1 MGLDRVALR
10 QVVTVAK
17 NSDRLKKSIKDMKGK
32 VINKGLEIVQKAGID
47 INNLPID
54 VRAALRGEG
63 VNLDT
68 SKLLT
73 PEVICAQPIMTPQQ
87 KEETTRLLNAAT
99 EQITNIYATTNTIK
113 ETVLSL
119 QEPVVSL
126 QTKVEPVNNTINTI
140 SDVVQ
145 IIKLLPLPT
154 SSPPGAGVPLSV
166 PNTFSSTLI
175 SLSGLLEKAKS
186 NVSLIPTATSTL
198 VNLLNS
204 ITLPLNRLNLVI
216 DPFINI
222 LGMVKAVIN
231 LQDACPLV
239 TQGDITNQ
247 KNQLVNNI
255 AGSLITIDTAFA
267 TGLDNVL
274 EERLTPNAAN
284 PYIYKNFI
292 FVAENNPVQEFSFP
306 SRRIKAIRPNSTGIQ
321 DGIAGGGEVIVY
333 NNNPTTN
340 PELEEGAYSFASNVN
355 VLILEAKFAVDV
367 YTNNIEIWKPPQV
380 RDQVSGSSGE
390 LISRTD
396 PEYRQAYFDTFGF
409 FPKPSATTDPLPTF
423 VRYGGTSVNLNNSPT
438 DIEYGANSLV
448 SGNFG
453 DAGDLDSNVYLP
465 NSGFEITSYIQSG
478 TIQVNRP
485 VKINMSTFGG
495 LGSSNATGGF
505 TNALLTIKRSFGIQ
519 DDVNPYTGKL
529 KTDLGTSEFL
539 ADFEEEYGG
548 NAVNMIQTL
557 YQTFTEST
565 LDTSKYP
572 MKINLNDLSYAE
584 KLEYVKDNFLGFDG
598 EYRYGYNQSGRPD
611 GIYQLVYGLFAK
623 TKPLLYNEDIL
634 WFTKRMFGNRYQV
647 DTENQGDASRDY
659 VRKVLER
666 KDRLTAQLGT
676 KEKAT
681 TSLGG
686 AGSGSGVGINWYFA
700 ARKNAYGEYRQSVES
715 AWEKAST
722 MAMLWEFW
730 SKQIKPLYDKLFNV
744 QTDPSYNGGAWVGG
758 ATSIPII
765 PTNVSADNEDITISI
780 EANQI
785 AAKNERINEEVGTL
799 DLLGTYTYDLEI
811 LDSIPS
817 KGGPEENYPTNFTFF
832 TIEDT

>member
-32 VINKGLEIVQKAGID
+32 VIDKGLEIVKKSGID

-63 VNLDT
+63 LSPDT

-73 PEVICAQPIMTPQQ
+73 PEVICAQPLMTLQQ

-99 EQITNIYATTNTIK
+99 EQITRIYATTNSIK

-126 QTKVEPVNNTINTI
+126 QTKTEPIVSTINTI

-154 SSPPGAGVPLSV
+154 SFPPGAGVPLSV
-166 PNTFSSTLI
+166 PNTFASTLI
-175 SLSGLLEKAKS
+175 SLSGFLEKAQS
-186 NVSLIPTATSTL
+186 NVNLIPAATSTL

-204 ITLPLNRLNLVI
+204 ITLPLNKLNLVI
-216 DPFINI
+216 DPFISI
-222 LGMVKAVIN
+222 LGMVKAIIN

-239 TQGDITNQ
+239 TQSDITNQ

-255 AGSLITIDTAFA
+255 AGSLVTIDTAFA

-274 EERLTPNAAN
+274 EERLTLNATN
-284 PYIYKNFI
+284 PYIYKNFR
-292 FVAENNPVQEFSFP
+292 FVAENNPIQEFSFP
-306 SRRIKAIRPNSTGIQ
+306 SRRIKAIRPNSMGIQ
-321 DGIAGGGEVIVY
+321 DGIAGSGREIIVY

-340 PELEEGAYSFASNVN
+340 PELEEGAYSFASNIN

-380 RDQVSGSSGE
+380 RDQVSGSSGI
-390 LISRTD
+390 LIGRKD

-409 FPKPSATTDPLPTF
+409 FPKASIFTDPLPSF
-423 VRYGGTSVNLNNSPT
+423 IRYGGTSVNLNNSPT
-438 DIEYGANSLV
+438 DIEYGANALI
-448 SGNFG
+448 SGGFG
-453 DAGDLDSNVYLP
+453 DGGDLDSNVYLP
-465 NSGFEITSYIQSG
+465 GSGLNITSFIQSG

-485 VKINMSTFGG
+485 VTINMSTFGG
-495 LGSSNATGGF
+495 IGSSNETGGF

-519 DDVNPYTGKL
+519 DDINPYTGKL
-529 KTDLGTSEFL
+529 KFVDLDNEGDLDFL
-539 ADFEEEYGG
+539 PNFEEEYGG
-548 NAVNMIQTL
+548 NAVKLIQSL

-572 MKINLNDLSYAE
+572 MLINLNDLNYAE
-584 KLEYVKDNFLGFDG
+584 KLEYVKTNFLGDDG
-598 EYRYGYNQSGRPD
+598 EYRYGANQSNRPD

-623 TKPLLYNEDIL
+623 TKPLLYNEDVL
-634 WFTKRMFGNRYQV
+634 WLTKRMFGYRYQV
-647 DTENQGDASRDY
+647 DKGNDGDASRDY
-659 VRKVLER
+659 VRKVLSQKE
-666 KDRLTAQLGT
+666 KKTAPLGT
-676 KEKAT
+676 QD
-681 TSLGG
+681 
-686 AGSGSGVGINWYFA
+686 GINWYFA

-730 SKQIKPLYDKLFNV
+730 SKQIQPLYNKLFNV

-765 PTNVSADNEDITISI
+765 PTNVSADNPDIVISLQ
-780 EANQI
+780 ANQI
-785 AAKNERINEEVGTL
+785 AAKTERINEEVGTL

-817 KGGPEENYPTNFTFF
+817 TGGPEENYPTNFTFF

>member
-32 VINKGLEIVQKAGID
+32 VIDKGLEIVQKSGID

-63 VNLDT
+63 INLDT

-73 PEVICAQPIMTPQQ
+73 PEVICAQPLMTLQQ
-87 KEETTRLLNAAT
+87 KEENTRLLNAAT

-126 QTKVEPVNNTINTI
+126 QTKVQPVSNTINTI

-145 IIKLLPLPT
+145 IIKLLPIPT
-154 SSPPGAGVPLSV
+154 STPPGAGVPLSV

-186 NVSLIPTATSTL
+186 NISLIPTATSTL

-239 TQGDITNQ
+239 TQGDIINQ

-321 DGIAGGGEVIVY
+321 DGIGGSGEIIVY

-367 YTNNIEIWKPPQV
+367 YTNNIEIWTPPQV
-380 RDQVSGSSGE
+380 RDQVSGSSGVV
-390 LISRTD
+390 IDRTD

-409 FPKPSATTDPLPTF
+409 FPKPNSIYDSEPLPSF
-423 VRYGGTSVNLNNSPT
+423 IRYGGISVNLNNSPT

-453 DAGDLDSNVYLP
+453 DGGDLSSNVYLP
-465 NSGFEITSYIQSG
+465 ESGLNITSFIQSG

-485 VKINMSTFGG
+485 VTINMSTFGG
-495 LGSSNATGGF
+495 IGSSNETGGF

-519 DDVNPYTGKL
+519 DDINPYTGKL
-529 KTDLGTSEFL
+529 KFVDLDNEGDLDFL
-539 ADFEEEYGG
+539 PNFEEKYGG
-548 NAVNMIQTL
+548 NAVNLIQSL

-572 MKINLNDLSYAE
+572 MQINLNDLSYAE
-584 KLEYVKDNFLGFDG
+584 KLEYVKTNFLGDNG
-598 EYRYGYNQSGRPD
+598 EYRYGANQSNRPD

-623 TKPLLYNEDIL
+623 TKPLLYNEQVL
-634 WFTKRMFGNRYQV
+634 WLTKRMYGYRYQV
-647 DTENQGDASRDY
+647 DRGNDGDASRDY
-659 VRKVLER
+659 VRKVLEQGQV
-666 KDRLTAQLGT
+666 KGSTLGNPN
-676 KEKAT
+676 
-681 TSLGG
+681 G
-686 AGSGSGVGINWYFA
+686 GINWYLA
-700 ARKNAYGEYRQSVES
+700 AQRNAYGEYRQSVES

-730 SKQIKPLYDKLFNV
+730 SKQIQPLYNKLFNV

-765 PTNVSADNEDITISI
+765 PTNVTADNPDIVISL

-785 AAKNERINEEVGTL
+785 AAKNERVNEEVGTL

-811 LDSIPS
+811 IDSIPS
-817 KGGPEENYPTNFTFF
+817 TGGPEENYPTNFTFF
-832 TIEDT
+832 EIKDT